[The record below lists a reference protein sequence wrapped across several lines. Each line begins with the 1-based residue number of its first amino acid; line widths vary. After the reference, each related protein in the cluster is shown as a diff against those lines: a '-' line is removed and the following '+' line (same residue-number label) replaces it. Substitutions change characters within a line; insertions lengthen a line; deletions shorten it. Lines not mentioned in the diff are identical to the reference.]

1 MNKEIINHETKMMI
15 VIAALS
21 VALVSF
27 IIYALDRRA
36 KSEPISWESAGKLS
50 LFSGLLTAGVVFST
64 TPEVIQQA
72 TEVVKEVVPKALES
86 DMFVGVP
93 TF

>member
-1 MNKEIINHETKMMI
+1 MMML
-15 VIAALS
+15 VAPIA

-27 IIYALDRRA
+27 ILYALDR
-36 KSEPISWESAGKLS
+36 KSKGEPISWETAAKITVFG
-50 LFSGLLTAGVVFST
+50 GLVTSGVVFAST
-64 TPEVIQQA
+64 TDGVA
-72 TEVVKEVVPKALES
+72 EVVKTVSENVPNVQ

>member
-1 MNKEIINHETKMMI
+1 MMI
-15 VIAALS
+15 VVASIA
-21 VALVSF
+21 VALVAF

-36 KSEPISWESAGKLS
+36 KGEPISWETAGKLS
-50 LFSGLLTAGVVFST
+50 LFGGLLTSGVVYATGTEGISQAVKTVSENVPSLPST
-64 TPEVIQQA
+64 VQ
-72 TEVVKEVVPKALES
+72 